1 MNSTWAEQAA
11 WTRSQRQAASSCG
24 ALRMA
29 TTSQRSPKSKV
40 GHAEFAK
47 ARSLPAF
54 AEPLEPGLQEVTGG
68 MMLQTALKGPR
79 PAMLQ
84 SAESG
89 ASGRPPSSDTSRT
102 SQSHFG
108 NNGASS
114 SMQVRAQFHEPAMR
128 GLSSPST
135 PAGLNRNA
143 FFPPSWR
150 GGVVRKKGGGLKP
163 APAFPKLSL
172 SKLSFRLLRQLE

>member
-1 MNSTWAEQAA
+1 MRGLCTEPSHTLLRKSILRTARHGLRTLRPGAEQAA

-29 TTSQRSPKSKV
+29 TTSQRSSKSKV

-68 MMLQTALKGPR
+68 MTLQTALKGPR

-89 ASGRPPSSDTSRT
+89 ASGRPPSSDTSRMEQKV
-102 SQSHFG
+102 SC
-108 NNGASS
+108 
-114 SMQVRAQFHEPAMR
+114 
-128 GLSSPST
+128 
-135 PAGLNRNA
+135 
-143 FFPPSWR
+143 
-150 GGVVRKKGGGLKP
+150 
-163 APAFPKLSL
+163 SL
-172 SKLSFRLLRQLE
+172 M

>member
-11 WTRSQRQAASSCG
+11 WTRSQRQAASNCG

-102 SQSHFG
+102 SQSHLGTMEHHRACRWGHSFMSRLCAACLLQAPQQASTG
-108 NNGASS
+108 MLSFLLHGGAAWLGKKAAASS
-114 SMQVRAQFHEPAMR
+114 Q
-128 GLSSPST
+128 
-135 PAGLNRNA
+135 
-143 FFPPSWR
+143 
-150 GGVVRKKGGGLKP
+150 
-163 APAFPKLSL
+163 
-172 SKLSFRLLRQLE
+172 RQLFRS